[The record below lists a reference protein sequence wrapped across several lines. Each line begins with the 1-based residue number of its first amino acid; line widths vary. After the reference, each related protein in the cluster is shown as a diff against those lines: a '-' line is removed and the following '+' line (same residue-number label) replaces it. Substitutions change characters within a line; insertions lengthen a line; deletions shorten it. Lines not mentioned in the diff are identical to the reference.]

1 MTKINPIFA
10 AFSFTTLR
18 QARAAFARLDGR
30 GGQANKMKGLSV
42 WTSNPG
48 TPIVV
53 ILGEDQ
59 ERVDSAAEIVMAAPG
74 CQGNY
79 ILSDMMLRFFR
90 NRRYSTAVRELR
102 ERGGPPTERP

>member
-18 QARAAFARLDGR
+18 QARAAFARLDGSSL
-30 GGQANKMKGLSV
+30 KGLSV